1 MRRHDRSKATKPK
14 KNKKKK
20 TMNRS
25 LPKYENPPPP
35 PPRTDEGKAWRDY
48 HQRVINKKA
57 ASKEGA
63 FERISYIVI
72 ILACLAAI
80 AMSVKVFLCVK

>member
-1 MRRHDRSKATKPK
+1 MIKIP
-14 KNKKKK
+14 
-20 TMNRS
+20 
-25 LPKYENPPPP
+25 PKYENPPPP

-48 HQRVINKKA
+48 HQRVMNKKA

-80 AMSVKVFLCVK
+80 AMSVKVFLFVK